1 MRQKVFQPLFA
12 FILKPYENG
21 HKKTRISGFFH
32 HKQIF
37 IIRIRYL
44 FMDSNFFEI
53 RIQKRPSPAESGS
66 ARDERQIQNH
76 PRCHPDSRF
85 DPCT

>member
-1 MRQKVFQPLFA
+1 MSMLFCVIYHMRNRLAIKRIFA
-12 FILKPYENG
+12 
-21 HKKTRISGFFH
+21 
-32 HKQIF
+32 
-37 IIRIRYL
+37 IRIRYL